1 MNPLASSVAA
11 GHSRNSKHLVR
22 SVIPPFSSYSH
33 QESLLD
39 LNPRVS
45 ILWKDGRDIAGFQE
59 NGDVNMVSGPWQ
71 DSLSTP
77 NYNKATIKVV
87 GVGGGDSNA
96 VNRMVERDIKGLE
109 FWVINT
115 DAQTLKMSPVNPE
128 YRLQIGEKSTRGL
141 GASGNPEIGIYAFI
155 FKKSTVP

>member
-1 MNPLASSVAA
+1 M
-11 GHSRNSKHLVR
+11 
-22 SVIPPFSSYSH
+22 
-33 QESLLD
+33 D
-39 LNPRVS
+39 LNPQVS
-45 ILWKDGRDIAGFQE
+45 ILWKDGRDIAYFQE

-77 NYNKATIKVV
+77 NYNTSRIKIV
-87 GVGGGDSNA
+87 GVGGGGSNA
-96 VNRMVERDIKGLE
+96 VNRMVESDIKGVE

-115 DAQTLKMSPVNPE
+115 DAQTLKMSPVSPE